1 MAHVKRRE
9 FISLLGGATVVWP
22 LAARAQQKPRV
33 VGFLGA
39 NTPVAAGHMTS
50 AFVTRLRDLGW
61 IEGRNVVI
69 EYRWAAGQTAKFR
82 ELAAELVAAG
92 ADVIVTSGNAPAI
105 AARQATSSV
114 PIVLA
119 SSADIMATGL
129 VKSLARPGGNVTG
142 LTVAADDTA
151 GKRLEL
157 LREAVPGLNRIAVLF
172 NPDAGRVEVST
183 LREVAPAVGVVLDVF
198 EFRTTGD
205 LDRIAAYPDRSV
217 IGGLFVV
224 SDPLVF
230 TNRVAINAFA
240 IREKLPSVHRL
251 REYVDDGGLM
261 SYGPD
266 FRVFFR
272 RAADYVDKIFKGTR
286 AEDLPVEQPTIFHLV
301 INLKT
306 AKAIGL
312 VVPPILLSRA
322 DEVIE

>member
-266 FRVFFR
+266 FRVFFPLR
-272 RAADYVDKIFKGTR
+272 RR
-286 AEDLPVEQPTIFHLV
+286 L
-301 INLKT
+301 
-306 AKAIGL
+306 
-312 VVPPILLSRA
+312 R
-322 DEVIE
+322 